1 MSPIRMLTRDRTHM
15 AQSRFPLHITRRV
28 VSILLFFS
36 GDWRTAVVPG
46 ASERLETEAAKV
58 NVHVINLM
66 NPSVNKGEG
75 LKRLAEELGIPVSA
89 VVAFGDGKND
99 LEFLADAGLGIAMN
113 NARPQTRAAAARVTR
128 FSNDEDGVART
139 VAELQAEG
147 TLPPP
152 RASAQAQER
161 WLDRW
166 QQTLDDWWLALP
178 KSSSSALERC
188 ALFLGGVLSQR
199 LNAWARALA
208 LNGRG
213 PNGAH
218 LSAAA
223 SSADAPAPDAS
234 PAKLARTRSCE
245 EALTHA
251 EGALPLPDFPEV
263 PEGFFDLSA
272 DPDAHHR
279 LPNPTKRSE
288 SGSRLHLPYLPSL
301 NLPTHLAPWIIPIP
315 SLLPRELAR
324 GGGFA
329 RGGGLARGGGHISG
343 ADEMRVAAVRAA
355 AMPQPILREDVHA
368 SSSVFPKPEMPLPV
382 DVRTARHGVATGI
395 GFGAAGIGFA
405 AGASLAAI
413 FLIGARYVR
422 RSGAPAERCPR
433 VSPRLPPSRTRHSS
447 AAASASAAWTA

>member
-1 MSPIRMLTRDRTHM
+1 M
-15 AQSRFPLHITRRV
+15 
-28 VSILLFFS
+28 
-36 GDWRTAVVPG
+36 PG
-46 ASERLETEAAKV
+46 ESERLATEAAKV

-113 NARPQTRAAAARVTR
+113 NARSQTRAAAARVTR
-128 FSNDEDGVART
+128 FTNDDDGVART

-147 TLPPP
+147 ALPPP

-178 KSSSSALERC
+178 RSSSSALERC

-199 LNAWARALA
+199 LNAWART

-213 PNGAH
+213 PSGAH

-263 PEGFFDLSA
+263 PEGFFDFSA
-272 DPDAHHR
+272 DAHHPKPR
-279 LPNPTKRSE
+279 KRSE
-288 SGSRLHLPYLPSL
+288 SGSRLHLPYLPYL
-301 NLPTHLAPWIIPIP
+301 NLPAHLAPWIIPIP
-315 SLLPRELAR
+315 SLLPREFAR
-324 GGGFA
+324 GGGFP
-329 RGGGLARGGGHISG
+329 RGGALARGGGHISG
-343 ADEMRVAAVRAA
+343 AEERRVAAVRAA
-355 AMPQPILREDVHA
+355 AMPQPMLREDVHA
-368 SSSVFPKPEMPLPV
+368 SSGVFPKPEMPLPV
-382 DVRTARHGVATGI
+382 DTRTARHGVATGI
-395 GFGAAGIGFA
+395 GFCAAGIGFA

-413 FLIGARYVR
+413 FFIGARYVHR
-422 RSGAPAERCPR
+422 RGAPAERCPR
-433 VSPRLPPSRTRHSS
+433 VSPRLPPARTRHSR
-447 AAASASAAWTA
+447 AAASASAAWTV